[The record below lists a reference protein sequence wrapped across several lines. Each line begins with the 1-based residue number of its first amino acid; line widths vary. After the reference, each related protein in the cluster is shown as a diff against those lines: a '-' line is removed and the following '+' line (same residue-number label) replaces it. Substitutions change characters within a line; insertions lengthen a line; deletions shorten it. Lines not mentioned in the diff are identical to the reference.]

1 MLNDIEVNFL
11 RYKETLN
18 ELKPRI
24 LSDDEE
30 ILKNRIYIEKK
41 IINKVNKFK
50 RMRFIKNTLYS
61 LLQKMWYKKCDIKY
75 RMWISGKIYRIK

>member
-11 RYKETLN
+11 KYKETLN
-18 ELKPRI
+18 EFKPRI
-24 LSDDEE
+24 MSADEE

-50 RMRFIKNTLYS
+50 RMRFLKNTLYS
-61 LLQKMWYKKCDIKY
+61 LLQKM
-75 RMWISGKIYRIK
+75 